1 VLYSSTCTMNQCDAL
16 GSGDA
21 SDHRMPTSP
30 HSTSPKDE
38 PPLPVPQLT
47 VQHDFLAVVDDVRG
61 GMVESE
67 DFWVSAY
74 HSEKPSVHGKVRVSR
89 NNNSEDETS
98 SLYFEARDGVLWH
111 ESSIVRDLSV
121 S

>member
-1 VLYSSTCTMNQCDAL
+1 MNQYGVL
-16 GSGDA
+16 GSEDA

-38 PPLPVPQLT
+38 PPLSVPQLT
-47 VQHDFLAVVDDVRG
+47 VQHDFLAVADDVRAG
-61 GMVESE
+61 TIESE
-67 DFWVSAY
+67 DFWVSVY
-74 HSEKPSVHGKVRVSR
+74 HSERPSIHGKVRLSR

-98 SLYFEARDGVLWH
+98 SLHFEARDGVIWH
-111 ESSIVRDLSV
+111 GSSIVRDLPV